1 MPAFGDSGEDTA
13 PRENPS
19 GARPDAARAVREARV
34 ASEPP
39 SAESP
44 RLQDEAKLDLV
55 EETSLGSFPAS
66 DPPSWASGEHS
77 PRE

>member
-1 MPAFGDSGEDTA
+1 MPAFGDSGEDAA
-13 PRENPS
+13 PRESPS
-19 GARPDAARAVREARV
+19 GARPDAASAVREACV
-34 ASEPP
+34 TSESPA
-39 SAESP
+39 AESP
-44 RLQDEAKLDLV
+44 RVQDEAKLDLV